1 MILNAEA
8 NGLQKQTTY
17 LISLYTLTAQWQ
29 CLILTFIT
37 KNTLAK
43 SITEYSMQSKLTE
56 HNSNIN
62 MKPDLA
68 NENI

>member
-17 LISLYTLTAQWQ
+17 LISLYTLTAQ